1 MKKTILLL
9 VMALFLLTSFSFAQ
23 SQTDTENKEKKS
35 SFWFGPKVGVD
46 LLTPTFDQAEIESQ
60 FKSNYSVG
68 FFLQFGRKI
77 YLQPEFYYVVQNE
90 PIFVNG
96 EPSNDETTVN
106 SLRIPL
112 MLGIKLIDL
121 GIVSAHIMGGPAATF
136 FLNES
141 NPIANNSRLKNNFT
155 LQFGAGVDVLGFI
168 TLDVRYSVNID
179 DSMEEQFEQFDW
191 ESGVNVTLGLKL
203 R

>member
-1 MKKTILLL
+1 MKKTLL
-9 VMALFLLTSFSFAQ
+9 VGIMALFLSSSFSYGQ
-23 SQTDTENKEKKS
+23 SLPETEKQEKKP
-35 SFWFGPKVGVD
+35 SFWYGPKVGID
-46 LLTPTFDQAEIESQ
+46 LLTPTIDLAEIESQ

-68 FFLQFGRKI
+68 FFMKFGRKI
-77 YLQPEFYYVVQNE
+77 YFQPEFYYVVQNE
-90 PIFVNG
+90 PIFVNN
-96 EPSNDETTVN
+96 EPSNYETTVN

-121 GIVSAHIMGGPAATF
+121 GIVSGHIMGGPSVTF

-141 NPIANNSRLKNNFT
+141 TPVANNSRPKNSFA

-191 ESGVNVTLGLKL
+191 ESGVNVTLGLKF